1 MSLKRNEGVIEV
13 YKKKLEQMA
22 DLRAELVNSQ
32 ELNQKLN
39 EDIEMLQHE
48 QQKDQMLAQMVSK
61 MQHEMG

>member
-39 EDIEMLQHE
+39 EDIEML
-48 QQKDQMLAQMVSK
+48 
-61 MQHEMG
+61 

>member
-1 MSLKRNEGVIEV
+1 MERLQTELEDAKEHVMSLKRNEGVIEV

-39 EDIEMLQHE
+39 EDIEML
-48 QQKDQMLAQMVSK
+48 
-61 MQHEMG
+61 